1 MEDWHNATE
10 PLLIN
15 TPNVYPER
23 IAPVGEA
30 ALAQSRRL
38 AALAGSVRGPIEL
51 CRGGALAARG
61 LAESARQV
69 AAKATGQAH
78 ELWLVPA
85 LALIRNGEAVGRTM
99 REIRA
104 GTDAGLCWFLLESTG
119 PELLASVV
127 QSEGLLAWS
136 ELIGDPSIALMA
148 AHAGPPEARV
158 PAGSPRMRHSLR
170 VPASSTADVL
180 AWCRQRQPAME
191 AWLGM
196 PVEQPALE
204 VAVRSA
210 AISQEEYGMFGALE
224 ERVLSQEADP
234 DYVLSVLSAAAA
246 MVRFE
251 WTCGPV
257 RLAHL
262 NRRQAMDEQAELV
275 SLARGDAPDSAL
287 DHDASVERAA
297 LDVEWHETPPELTLD
312 QAAVVSWLEGEGTA
326 SSASDA
332 FWYDARCL
340 NKEVTRE

>member
-1 MEDWHNATE
+1 MEDWHSATE

-15 TPNVYPER
+15 TPNAYPER

-61 LAESARQV
+61 LAESACQV
-69 AAKATGQAH
+69 ATKATGETH
-78 ELWLVPA
+78 ELWLMPV
-85 LALIRNGEAVGRTM
+85 LALIRNGKAVCRTM

-104 GTDAGLCWFLLESTG
+104 SSGAGVCWFLLESTG

-127 QSEGLLAWS
+127 QAEGLLAWS

-148 AHAGPPEARV
+148 AHDGPPEARV
-158 PAGSPRMRHSLR
+158 PAGAPRMRHSLR
-170 VPASSTADVL
+170 VPASSVADVL

-196 PVEQPALE
+196 PVEQAALE

-210 AISQEEYGMFGALE
+210 AVSLEEY
-224 ERVLSQEADP
+224 RVSGSLDDGLLAQEADP
-234 DYVLSVLSAAAA
+234 GYVLSVLSAAAA

-251 WTCGPV
+251 RACGPV

-275 SLARGDAPDSAL
+275 SLARGDAPGRAL
-287 DHDASVERAA
+287 DHEASVERAA

-312 QAAVVSWLEGEGTA
+312 QAAVVSWLEGVGAA